1 MSRERWRTVAR
12 FIGALTVLAG
22 LVQMLAAPFVLRL
35 IGGGDDPAAVQFAAT
50 VGMFMIL
57 FGGMLLQAT
66 REGADAPSL
75 LRWCA
80 AQKLGASLAV
90 MLGVAHGVLGG
101 FAVLVALQ
109 DFASCFL
116 MLGYLGS
123 LGRGPGPEYA
133 RGG

>member
-57 FGGMLLQAT
+57 FGGMLGRAKP
-66 REGADAPSL
+66 AV
-75 LRWCA
+75 
-80 AQKLGASLAV
+80 LA
-90 MLGVAHGVLGG
+90 G

-116 MLGYLGS
+116 VLGYLGS